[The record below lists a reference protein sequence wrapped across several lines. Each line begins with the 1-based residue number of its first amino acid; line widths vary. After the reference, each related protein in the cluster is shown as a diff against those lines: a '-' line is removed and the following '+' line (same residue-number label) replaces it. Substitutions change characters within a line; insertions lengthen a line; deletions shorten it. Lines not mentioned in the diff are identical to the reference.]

1 MAAWE
6 DRAGEPGEESRS
18 GERSVGGA
26 RQRGRRQRG
35 SRWEMLPTARAEGA
49 KSTWDKDDAGA
60 ERKGAQAAG
69 GADVGGQVA
78 RGGLR
83 GVKRGQEGGVDGAS
97 GRGLKFTRNQRSWI
111 PDVGEG
117 GAEAGGEEPAGGL
130 VRGRALRLWGWVR

>member
-1 MAAWE
+1 
-6 DRAGEPGEESRS
+6 
-18 GERSVGGA
+18 
-26 RQRGRRQRG
+26 
-35 SRWEMLPTARAEGA
+35 MLPTARAEGA

-111 PDVGEG
+111 PDVGYICR
-117 GAEAGGEEPAGGL
+117 EASVQQPEFKPSNASS
-130 VRGRALRLWGWVR
+130 R